1 MGRLSAPAILVA
13 CSLLLASISNA
24 GPASPLYLRFQYPP
38 ASYSLM
44 PYWYW
49 NGRITPSDTR
59 REIKAMLSQG
69 VHQAIAF
76 PWDGM
81 EQSYLSQDY
90 WKQVRAALDRTRK
103 LHI

>member
-1 MGRLSAPAILVA
+1 LLFAWISSGAPAD
-13 CSLLLASISNA
+13 SL
-24 GPASPLYLRFQYPP
+24 YVQFQNPP

-49 NGRITPSDTR
+49 NGRINSADTH
-59 REIKAMLSQG
+59 REIGAMLAQG

-81 EQSYLSQDY
+81 EQPYLSEDY
-90 WKQVRAALDRTRK
+90 WKQVGAAGSM
-103 LHI
+103 